1 WDGGHAPGRRCP
13 GDGGRFG
20 VDPGP
25 NDLRLTPDPGES
37 GGDGRDV
44 AAAQDETFELDRI
57 RDLFEHQGVGEPAT
71 GYGSADEDTGRRLR
85 DRGGGARLRNGGLD
99 DGQFVAGGAGEHG
112 SKQLIAIRTVGVDE
126 PGAALGQI

>member
-1 WDGGHAPGRRCP
+1 CARLEDVDEVLRDAADDEPGGHLGRDSGHAPGRRCP

-25 NDLRLTPDPGES
+25 NDLRLTPDPVES

-71 GYGSADEDTGRRLR
+71 GYGSADED
-85 DRGGGARLRNGGLD
+85 
-99 DGQFVAGGAGEHG
+99 
-112 SKQLIAIRTVGVDE
+112 
-126 PGAALGQI
+126 LG